1 VKKIALGGL
10 IAILVGLVL
19 ASSVPAQ
26 TADLTLSLSRD
37 WGYGGFSGE
46 IQGTFT
52 MKVTGPNHLAR
63 VQFFIDRT
71 LIGEVDQPPFKLQFV
86 TDNYPP
92 GLHELFAIG
101 FTKDGMQLSSQTITA
116 SFVTASEAAKSTS
129 RTIIPILVIVFG
141 AMLLAAVI
149 PMLTGRKVQHLDP
162 GMQRQYP
169 LGGAICPKCDRPFAL
184 HFYGLH
190 LLGKKLDRCPYCGR
204 WSLVGYA
211 SMEML
216 RAAERAE
223 LERGAGQVVK
233 VPIEEKL
240 KKDLDDSKYQD
251 L

>member
-1 VKKIALGGL
+1 MKKIALGVL
-10 IAILVGLVL
+10 IAILIGLAFV
-19 ASSVPAQ
+19 SGVRAQ
-26 TADLTLSLSRD
+26 ATVLTLSLSRD
-37 WGYGGFSGE
+37 WGYGGFSGD

-52 MKVTGPNHLAR
+52 MKVTGPNDLAR

-92 GLHELFAIG
+92 GLHELSAIG
-101 FTKDGMQLSSQTITA
+101 FTEDGVQLSSQTITA
-116 SFVTASEAAKSTS
+116 SFITASEAAKSTS
-129 RTIIPILVIVFG
+129 RIIIPILVVVFG

-149 PMLTGRKVQHLDP
+149 PMLTGRKVQPLDP

-169 LGGAICPKCDRPFAL
+169 LGGAICPKCDRPFAV
-184 HFYGLH
+184 HFYGLN

-223 LERGAGQVVK
+223 LETATVQGPE
-233 VPIEEKL
+233 VPAEDKL
-240 KKDLDDSKYQD
+240 KKDLDDSKYQG